1 MRQRR
6 RFAAMLA
13 ALALAAGLTAI
24 PALATEGGSPST
36 YTEIPGDGTGSVTD
50 PLPIPDPGE
59 SAAPPSSQEPPSLLF
74 PGAHGPAQ
82 LLLFARALAERS
94 VGQRVLFLPGA
105 QLLGRALGERAHLLG
120 GPLGRGE

>member
-50 PLPIPDPGE
+50 PLPIRTRGSPPRPQQPR
-59 SAAPPSSQEPPSLLF
+59 APQLLF

-105 QLLGRALGERAHLLG
+105 QLLGRALAERAHLLG